1 MTDVYGGS
9 AWYAQQLQAVIA
21 AAVQQFQREQA
32 TGYVQV
38 NGNAGN
44 ERDQALQS
52 IYTHRYDIE
61 QFYNE
66 NWGEGVGTPI
76 QRVEN
81 WLSITTED
89 VGDPIAY
96 ATESGWFESASD
108 GDRVPT
114 IEQNR
119 YESDLEHWESEF
131 ARQNNLD
138 MEAIRQ
144 WEDTFQRQLGL
155 DEAAI
160 DQWQQQHDMQLQAQK
175 DARDQWQSE
184 FLRIQGLDEQA
195 ASQWTQQ
202 FEFQLTQWNE
212 STRQWHEEFLR
223 EQGLDDEGVRQ
234 WNLTS

>member
-96 ATESGWFESASD
+96 ATESGWFESASG
-108 GDRVPT
+108 GDRTPT
-114 IEQNR
+114 IEQKR

-144 WEDTFQRQLGL
+144 WEDTFQRQLDRDTETDRQWNEQFLRQMGL
-155 DEAAI
+155 DETAIEQWEADHSRVPWLAA
-160 DQWQQQHDMQLQAQK
+160 A
-175 DARDQWQSE
+175 
-184 FLRIQGLDEQA
+184 
-195 ASQWTQQ
+195 
-202 FEFQLTQWNE
+202 
-212 STRQWHEEFLR
+212 
-223 EQGLDDEGVRQ
+223 
-234 WNLTS
+234 